1 MKAREEDGR
10 SWTSTGTWPKLKYCQ
25 RNVCYKFVFEM
36 ERNKK
41 GKNRKTNQR
50 VKSWRNA
57 SVNILILVS

>member
-41 GKNRKTNQR
+41 GKKERQTNGSNHGEMQ
-50 VKSWRNA
+50 V
-57 SVNILILVS
+57 LTY